1 MSQNYT
7 RYGIYLVP
15 FSSTYSRGQTK
26 FDQKADIPGS
36 GRESVKVVRRRGC
49 VLLGIIRTFVDVIG
63 YQVRRVVSGSLRA
76 TKNPA
81 RQQVERSGHPIH
93 PLCYRATLY
102 TRLVRPWM
110 PTLRTERAFSS
121 LIGFRRAYVSIPSTQ
136 GTTNRVMDRIGSV
149 PSSGGDQF
157 FRSTLLGHWIM
168 FLFRWRLEIISRTRT
183 GSEVNW
189 ISHNRVTAS

>member
-1 MSQNYT
+1 MYLYILYTLFSSQNYT
-7 RYGIYLVP
+7 RYGIYLVV
-15 FSSTYSRGQTK
+15 SLRRTLVAKRT

-49 VLLGIIRTFVDVIG
+49 VLLGIIRTSVDVIG

-76 TKNPA
+76 TKNSA

-136 GTTNRVMDRIGSV
+136 GTTNRVMDRIGCV

-168 FLFRWRLEIISRTRT
+168 FLFC
-183 GSEVNW
+183 
-189 ISHNRVTAS
+189 